1 MAPHRYRAL
10 LTPALVVAAAAALT
24 TSLGPVPAASGGVPT
39 CLGHA
44 VTVDLGLGQ
53 HPTGQDDVILGTNGD
68 DVIFGFRG
76 NDTICGGG
84 GFDVIQGGGGDDT
97 IDGGTGADI
106 VSYNSSPKGVTVSL
120 ADLGPQDTG
129 SATGTDTLSGFD
141 ALTGSAF
148 DDTLTGDDNGNF
160 IRARRGDDTVD
171 GGPGQDPITGRLGQD
186 FCDGGAD
193 AEWARGC
200 DTMVSDP

>member
-1 MAPHRYRAL
+1 MPSRPLRSTTKIACL
-10 LTPALVVAAAAALT
+10 ALVAAGALAPGAAA
-24 TSLGPVPAASGGVPT
+24 PAGAGTPT
-39 CLGHA
+39 CLGA
-44 VTVDLGLGQ
+44 SVTVFLGAGDK
-53 HPTGQDDVILGTNGD
+53 PTGHDDVILGTNGD
-68 DVIFGFRG
+68 DTIFGFRG

-106 VSYNSSPKGVTVSL
+106 VSYNSSPQGVTVSL

-129 SATGTDTLSGFD
+129 PATGTDTLSGFD

-148 DDTLTGDDNGNF
+148 DDTLTGDSNGNF

-171 GGPGQDPITGRLGQD
+171 GGPGQDTITGSLGQD
-186 FCDGGAD
+186 FCDGGPDAD
-193 AEWARGC
+193 WARGC
-200 DTMVSDP
+200 ETVLSVP

>member
-1 MAPHRYRAL
+1 MAPQRSL
-10 LTPALVVAAAAALT
+10 LAPALALAAATAFT
-24 TSLGPVPAASGGVPT
+24 TSLGPVPNASAGAVT
-39 CLGHA
+39 CLGKP
-44 VTVDLGLGQ
+44 VTVNLALGQ
-53 HPTGQDDVILGTNGD
+53 HATGHDDVILGTNGD
-68 DVIFGFRG
+68 DTIFGFRG

-97 IDGGTGADI
+97 LDGGTGADI

-120 ADLGPQDTG
+120 AEAGPQDTG

-141 ALTGSAF
+141 ALTGSAW
-148 DDTLTGDDNGNF
+148 DDTLTGDSNGNF

-171 GGPGQDPITGRLGQD
+171 GGPGQDTITGSLGSD

-193 AEWARGC
+193 VDWARGC
-200 DTMVSDP
+200 ETMINVP